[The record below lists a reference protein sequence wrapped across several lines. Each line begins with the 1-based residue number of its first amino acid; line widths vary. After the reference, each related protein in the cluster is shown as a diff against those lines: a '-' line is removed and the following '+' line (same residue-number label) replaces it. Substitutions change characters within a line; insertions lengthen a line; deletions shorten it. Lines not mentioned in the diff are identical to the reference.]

1 MTGRIQLWWWQSSP
15 TIGWHLGPWGRLQKW
30 PDVQQRASQEVLQG
44 EHLLSRDVMEH
55 GGTYFWTFFRNQGT
69 WLGFELRSKPNI
81 VIKVGTVERTPWT
94 MRAQDGTVRFLYLA
108 AKTSPSFYP
117 CHWVSQWVLSD
128 LLTPAIASTKLCD
141 LVFKAKISF
150 NIFLLIW

>member
-55 GGTYFWTFFRNQGT
+55 GGTYLWKFFRNQGT

-117 CHWVSQWVLSD
+117 CHWVSNWVSEYFQICLLQLSHLPSFAILFLRQKF
-128 LLTPAIASTKLCD
+128 LLT
-141 LVFKAKISF
+141 FF
-150 NIFLLIW
+150 Y

>member
-1 MTGRIQLWWWQSSP
+1 MMMTVITNNRLALGTLRQASKVTRCTAARQSRGSS
-15 TIGWHLGPWGRLQKW
+15 GWAL
-30 PDVQQRASQEVLQG
+30 VEQRC
-44 EHLLSRDVMEH
+44 H
-55 GGTYFWTFFRNQGT
+55 GTYLWKFFRNQGT

>member
-1 MTGRIQLWWWQSSP
+1 MMMTVITNNRLALGTLRQASKVTRCTAARQSRGSS
-15 TIGWHLGPWGRLQKW
+15 GWAL
-30 PDVQQRASQEVLQG
+30 VEQRC
-44 EHLLSRDVMEH
+44 H
-55 GGTYFWTFFRNQGT
+55 GTYLWKFFRNQGT

-117 CHWVSQWVLSD
+117 CHWVSNWVSEYFQICLLQLSHLPSFAILFLRQKF
-128 LLTPAIASTKLCD
+128 LLT
-141 LVFKAKISF
+141 FF
-150 NIFLLIW
+150 Y